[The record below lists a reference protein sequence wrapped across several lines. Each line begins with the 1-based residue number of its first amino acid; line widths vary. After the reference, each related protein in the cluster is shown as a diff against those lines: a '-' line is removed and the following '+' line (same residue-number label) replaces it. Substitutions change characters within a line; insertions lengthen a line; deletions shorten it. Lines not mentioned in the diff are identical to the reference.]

1 MAIDEPA
8 ARSEF
13 VNRLHLFIGS
23 VEGDPM
29 WLNQPNL
36 RTKRILSCSFVNVD
50 VAPIVDDHCVD
61 ISSSDHHLRRKMW
74 LVFRLMLGGL
84 AEEAALYDAGAY
96 HSSPA
101 NNLPLNCT
109 PQAWNG

>member
-1 MAIDEPA
+1 
-8 ARSEF
+8 
-13 VNRLHLFIGS
+13 
-23 VEGDPM
+23 
-29 WLNQPNL
+29 
-36 RTKRILSCSFVNVD
+36 
-50 VAPIVDDHCVD
+50 
-61 ISSSDHHLRRKMW
+61 MW